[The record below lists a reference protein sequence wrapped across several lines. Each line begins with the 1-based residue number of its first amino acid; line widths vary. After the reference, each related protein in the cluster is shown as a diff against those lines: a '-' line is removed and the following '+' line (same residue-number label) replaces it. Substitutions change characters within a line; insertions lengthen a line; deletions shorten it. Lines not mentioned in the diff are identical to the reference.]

1 MKKGVISYFLKY
13 ITNFLEGK
21 NVPSPLCISQV
32 AQISV
37 SHSGSQLELIDSV
50 MLSCLPLLFH
60 LLFTS
65 VWWSKS
71 ACVPLQCFFGEYL
84 FLFISSILILLQAT
98 IIPSS
103 ELLKQS
109 DTVSLLQGLGF
120 EFDFIHLS
128 PVSLCFISAMC
139 YRVHYYPPYCSLAL
153 WVRLTHVWYRVNI
166 CWISISGAISCCF
179 SGLQVGT
186 WEFHI

>member
-1 MKKGVISYFLKY
+1 MEKGVISYFLKY

-21 NVPSPLCISQV
+21 NVPSPLYISQV
-32 AQISV
+32 TQISV
-37 SHSGSQLELIDSV
+37 SLSGSQLELIDCHVV
-50 MLSCLPLLFH
+50 MLTSAIPSAIYICLMVKVCLC
-60 LLFTS
+60 
-65 VWWSKS
+65 S
-71 ACVPLQCFFGEYL
+71 ASMFLGEYL

-120 EFDFIHLS
+120 EFDFVHLS

-139 YRVHYYPPYCSLAL
+139 YRARYYPPSCSLAL

-166 CWISISGAISCCF
+166 C
-179 SGLQVGT
+179 
-186 WEFHI
+186 